1 MPYVSDRRDYVRY
14 GCGGNNCCHSGH
26 CLVRAPRMRQGLN
39 NQTLGKRQ
47 QSPVTFVARDRVSV
61 ARSVQMHV
69 AERNQFSSCTR
80 GTDMASEASE
90 QMMALLHEL
99 S

>member
-1 MPYVSDRRDYVRY
+1 
-14 GCGGNNCCHSGH
+14 
-26 CLVRAPRMRQGLN
+26 
-39 NQTLGKRQ
+39 
-47 QSPVTFVARDRVSV
+47 
-61 ARSVQMHV
+61 MHV

-99 S
+99 SMLKGLNIKYEINPTDSGQKEDRLRQQRHEEITLEIRTLGDQQKNSVLRTTQT